1 MPKGGLVD
9 RLVGFFD
16 YFFYSADFAVADGDL
31 QAVRFSNVCLN
42 LDSHALLGC
51 GLLVACRVIAGKF

>member
-1 MPKGGLVD
+1 MPKGGFVD

-16 YFFYSADFAVADGDL
+16 YFLYTADFAIADSDL

-42 LDSHALLGC
+42 LDSHAS
-51 GLLVACRVIAGKF
+51 IP